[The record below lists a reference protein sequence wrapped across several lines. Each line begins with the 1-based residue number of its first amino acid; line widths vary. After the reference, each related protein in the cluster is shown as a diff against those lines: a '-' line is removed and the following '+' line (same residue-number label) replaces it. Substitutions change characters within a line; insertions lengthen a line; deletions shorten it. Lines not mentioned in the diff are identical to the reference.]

1 MAAFSEPTR
10 RWFAASFQA
19 PTPIQAGAWPRIQA
33 GSDVLAVAP
42 TGSGKTL
49 AAFLSAIDRCLQPR
63 EAAGVRVLYV
73 SPLKALAV
81 DVERNLRAPLAGIAT
96 HCALLGRPEP
106 RVTVGLRT
114 GDTPAAERRS
124 MARRP
129 PDILITTPES
139 LFLLLTS
146 ATRSILA
153 DVETVIVD
161 EVHAIAG
168 SKRGAHLAVSLARLD
183 HLAGR
188 RVPRIGLSATVRPP
202 EVAARFLGG
211 DHPVEV
217 VAAGAAKQWELT
229 VEVPVEDMGELGAAP
244 APDGSPTASIWPHV
258 EARMVDLIEA
268 HSSTIV
274 FANSRRLAERLTA
287 RINEIHAERAEV
299 AGAAESRADAGTG
312 APAAP
317 ARVAGR
323 APAEVM
329 AQAGA
334 TTGAPAVLAR
344 AHHGSVSKEQ
354 RALIEDDLKRGRLR
368 AVVAT
373 SSLELGIDM
382 GAVDLVIQVES
393 PPSVASGLQRVGRAG
408 HQVGATS
415 VGVVLPKYRSD
426 LLTSTVV
433 VQRMQT
439 GQIEE
444 LRIPTNPLDVAAQ
457 QIVAAV
463 AMDDWSV
470 PDLLGLL
477 RSTAAFAELTPAVY
491 ESVVDM
497 LAGRYPSDAFAE
509 LRPRIVWDRTQDLL
523 SARPGAQRLA
533 VTSGGTIPD
542 RGLFGVYIRGGGGR
556 VGELDEEMVYE
567 SRVGDT
573 FALGASS
580 WRIVDIGHD
589 RVDVVPAPGA
599 PGRLPFWRGDALGR
613 PAELGRAIGAFT
625 RALAEDSPATTAT
638 RLTDLG
644 LDRWAGENLVS
655 YIREQGAV
663 SRVPTDRTIVVER
676 TRDELGDWRL
686 TVLSPFGA
694 RVHAPWALLARERL
708 AQRFGVDAA
717 VLHGDD
723 GLVARLPDLPEDDW
737 LADATAALFPEP
749 DLIEAEVTRLI
760 GGSALFAARFRE
772 CASRALL
779 LPRPRPGRRAP
790 LWQQRQRSAQLL
802 QIAAEHPTFPIV
814 LEAVRECVRDVYDL
828 PALVELMTSVSQR
841 RIAVVE
847 VSPETASPF
856 ARSLLFG
863 YVSEFLYEGDSPL
876 AERRAAALTLD
887 PTLLGELLGQTDLRD
902 LLEPE
907 AIAAVVAQIQHLTE
921 ERRARRPEDAADLLR
936 ILGPLTEAAAAARGV
951 PAGWLADLEAQRRVI
966 RTRMAGEDVWAVVE
980 DAARLR
986 DGLGA
991 PLPAGLPAA
1000 HLEPVAD
1007 PLGDLISRFTRTHG
1021 PFTTADVV
1029 AEVGL
1034 PPAVVAQRLGSSRVA
1049 GRIVEGWFVPDAPG
1063 PQWCHPDVL
1072 RLIKRRS
1079 VALLRKQIEPVSP
1092 AALAAFLPRWQN
1104 VVPVARIRL
1113 RGAEGVL
1120 QAIAAMAG
1128 LPVPASA
1135 LEDSILPSRVP
1146 GYAPAMLDELT
1157 AAAEVLWTGNA
1168 ALPGGD
1174 GWIALAPAE
1183 VGFLLPRGAEPPEG
1197 TVMAEL
1203 LAMLRSGGGWFL
1215 RDLVARLA
1223 ANATEQAP
1231 DRNAAGSA
1239 LVDLLWGGLVS
1250 NDTVEPVR
1258 AMAARTSSRRGSRPG
1273 GHRPRRPAR
1282 PPRGRYADLWHG
1294 DAGQALAIGQHGA
1307 GLSRPATGPSPA
1319 LGHPATPQRA
1329 SPRPAGAPELPGR
1342 WFALP
1347 TELPA
1352 PEVLAVARAEAHLDR
1367 LGIVTRGAVAAA
1379 GEPGGFAAA
1388 YRTLAMMEERGRVQ
1402 RVYAVEGLGAAQF
1415 ALPGVVD
1422 EVRTL
1427 ERNLVDEAPA
1437 PLVLATTDPAN
1448 PYGAALEWP
1457 ASDWAGGPGT
1467 PHRPARAAGC
1477 HVVLMA
1483 GRPVLY
1489 VERGGRSLLTFGAG
1503 ASDPGQHATP
1513 AGDGE
1518 GTALTIAAGALRA
1531 AMDAGTVGALT
1542 ITRANGLPVMAPESP
1557 AAVRTA
1563 LTGAGFAL
1571 TPRGYRVPR

>member
-1 MAAFSEPTR
+1 MHPMAAFSEPTR
-10 RWFAASFQA
+10 RWFDASFHE
-19 PTPIQAGAWPRIQA
+19 PTPVQAGAWPRIQA

-49 AAFLSAIDRCLQPR
+49 AAFLSAIDRCLEPR
-63 EAAGVRVLYV
+63 EAPGVRVLYV

-96 HCALLGRPEP
+96 QCALLGLPEP

-114 GDTPAAERRS
+114 GDTPASERRS

-153 DVETVIVD
+153 GVETIIVD

-183 HLAGR
+183 HLAAR
-188 RVPRIGLSATVRPP
+188 RIPRIGLSATVRPP
-202 EVAARFLGG
+202 EVAARFLSG
-211 DHPVEV
+211 DHPVEI
-217 VAAGAAKQWELT
+217 VAESTAKRWQLT
-229 VEVPVEDMGELGAAP
+229 VEVPVEDMGELGSAP
-244 APDGSPTASIWPHV
+244 SPDGSPTASIWPHV

-268 HSSTIV
+268 HTSTIV

-287 RINEIHAERAEV
+287 RINEIHAERAESN
-299 AGAAESRADAGTG
+299 GQQAAAADPDRPGDVG
-312 APAAP
+312 SPRP
-317 ARVAGR
+317 VGQP
-323 APAEVM
+323 PAEVM
-329 AQAGA
+329 AQSGA
-334 TTGAPAVLAR
+334 SSGAPAVLAR

-354 RALIEDDLKRGRLR
+354 RAFIEDDLKAGRLA

-408 HQVGATS
+408 HQVGAIS
-415 VGVVLPKYRSD
+415 AGVVLPKYRSD

-433 VQRMQT
+433 VSRMQT
-439 GQIEE
+439 GEIEE

-457 QIVAAV
+457 QIVACV

-477 RSTAAFAELTPAVY
+477 RRTAAFAELDTRRVRVGRRHARRTLPLGRLRRAASTDRVGPHRGHPARQ
-491 ESVVDM
+491 
-497 LAGRYPSDAFAE
+497 AWGPA
-509 LRPRIVWDRTQDLL
+509 
-523 SARPGAQRLA
+523 PGGHL
-533 VTSGGTIPD
+533 GGTIPD
-542 RGLFGVYIRGGGGR
+542 RGLFGVFIEGGGR

-580 WRIVDIGHD
+580 WRITDISHD
-589 RVDVVPAPGA
+589 RVNVVPAPGA
-599 PGRLPFWRGDALGR
+599 PGRLPFWRGDSFGR

-625 RALAEDSPATTAT
+625 RALDDDSPATTRT
-638 RLTDLG
+638 RLADLG
-644 LDRWAGENLVS
+644 LDRWAGENLAAYV
-655 YIREQGAV
+655 REQAAA

-694 RVHAPWALLARERL
+694 RVHAPWALIARERL
-708 AQRFGVDAA
+708 AQRFGMDAA

-723 GLVARLPDLPEDDW
+723 GLVARLPDLPDDDW

-749 DLIEAEVTRLI
+749 DTIEADVTRLI

-828 PALVELMTSVSQR
+828 PGLVDLMTSVAQR

-907 AIAAVVAQIQHLTE
+907 AIAAVVAQLQHLTD

-936 ILGPLTEAAAAARGV
+936 VLGPLTQEAAEGRGV
-951 PAGWLADLEAQRRVI
+951 LPAWLAGLEAQRRVI
-966 RTRMAGEDVWAVVE
+966 RTRVAGADVWAVIE

-991 PLPAGLPAA
+991 PLPAGLPGA
-1000 HLEPVAD
+1000 HLEPVDD
-1007 PLGDLISRFTRTHG
+1007 PIGDLVARFARTNG

-1029 AEVGL
+1029 DAVGL
-1034 PPAVVAQRLGSSRVA
+1034 PPAVVTQRLAESRA
-1049 GRIVEGWFVPDAPG
+1049 SGRIIEGWFVADAPG

-1079 VALLRKQIEPVSP
+1079 VAILRKQIEPVSQP
-1092 AALAAFLPRWQN
+1092 ALAVFLPRWQN
-1104 VVPVARIRL
+1104 VGSVARIRL

-1120 QAIAAMAG
+1120 RAVRSMAG
-1128 LPVPASA
+1128 IPLPGSA
-1135 LEDSILPSRVP
+1135 LETSILPVRLP
-1146 GYAPAMLDELT
+1146 GYTPAMLDELT
-1157 AAAEVLWTGNA
+1157 SAGEVLWTGSA

-1174 GWIALAPAE
+1174 GWISLAPAD
-1183 VGFLLPRGAEPPEG
+1183 VGFLLPRAAEPPDG
-1197 TVMAEL
+1197 TVGAQL
-1203 LAMLRSGGGWFL
+1203 LAMLRAGGGWFL
-1215 RDLVARLA
+1215 RDLMGRFTAEDVGHA
-1223 ANATEQAP
+1223 AAVP
-1231 DRNAAGSA
+1231 SA
-1239 LVDLLWGGLVS
+1239 LLDLLWAGLVS
-1250 NDTVEPVR
+1250 NDTLEPARVLAQGAQGRRAVR
-1258 AMAARTSSRRGSRPG
+1258 AGAQRGRG
-1273 GHRPRRPAR
+1273 LAR
-1282 PPRGRYADLWHG
+1282 PPRGRYAQLWHG
-1294 DAGQALAIGQHGA
+1294 GALGPPGGDLLPARDGA
-1307 GLSRPATGPSPA
+1307 SGLTGSGPRISPTGREDTGPRRTLPVD
-1319 LGHPATPQRA
+1319 
-1329 SPRPAGAPELPGR
+1329 LPGR

-1347 TELPA
+1347 AGLPA
-1352 PEVLAVARAEAHLDR
+1352 PEIVSVARAQAHLDR

-1379 GEPGGFAAA
+1379 GDPGGFAAA

-1422 EVRTL
+1422 EVRAL
-1427 ERNLVDEAPA
+1427 ERKLEEQPSA
-1437 PLVLATTDPAN
+1437 PLALATTDPAN

-1457 ASDWAGGPGT
+1457 SSDWAGGAGP

-1477 HVVLMA
+1477 HVVLIA

-1489 VERGGRSLLTFGAG
+1489 VERGGRSLLTFGLG
-1503 ASDPGQHATP
+1503 ATDRTELEEPPGSDVRAAAAALRLAIEAHTVAP
-1513 AGDGE
+1513 
-1518 GTALTIAAGALRA
+1518 LTI
-1531 AMDAGTVGALT
+1531 M
-1542 ITRANGLPVMAPESP
+1542 RANGLSVMTPDGP
-1557 AAVRTA
+1557 TQVRTA
-1563 LTGAGFAL
+1563 LTDAGFAL
-1571 TPRGYRVPR
+1571 TPRGYRLPR

>member
-10 RWFAASFQA
+10 RWFDASFRT
-19 PTPIQAGAWPRIQA
+19 PTAIQAEAWPRIQA
-33 GSDVLAVAP
+33 GADVLAVAP

-49 AAFLSAIDRCLQPR
+49 AAFLSAIDRCLEPR
-63 EAAGVRVLYV
+63 ATPGVRVLYV

-96 HCALLGRPEP
+96 QCALLGRSEP
-106 RVTVGLRT
+106 RVSVGLRT
-114 GDTPAAERRS
+114 GDTPAAERRT

-153 DVETVIVD
+153 DVETVILD

-188 RVPRIGLSATVRPP
+188 RIPRIGLSATVRPP

-211 DHPVEV
+211 DHPVEIV
-217 VAAGAAKQWELT
+217 EAGSAKQWELT
-229 VEVPVEDMGELGAAP
+229 VQVPVADMGEIGGAP
-244 APDGSPTASIWPHV
+244 APDGSPTDSIWPHV
-258 EARMVDLIEA
+258 EARIVELIDA
-268 HSSTIV
+268 HRSTIV

-287 RINEIHAERAEV
+287 RINELHAENTAPGPVFDEPSL
-299 AGAAESRADAGTG
+299 GASDSER
-312 APAAP
+312 P
-317 ARVAGR
+317 GR
-323 APAEVM
+323 LRPPGEVM

-334 TTGAPAVLAR
+334 STGAPPVLAR

-354 RALIEDDLKRGRLR
+354 RAQIEDDLKTGRLR

-382 GAVDLVIQVES
+382 GAVDLVIQVEA

-408 HQVGATS
+408 HQVGAVS
-415 VGVVLPKYRSD
+415 AGVVLPKYRAD

-433 VQRMQT
+433 VARMQT

-444 LRIPTNPLDVAAQ
+444 LRIPANPLDVAAQ
-457 QIVAAV
+457 QIVACV
-463 AMDDWSV
+463 AMDDWSLG
-470 PDLLGLL
+470 DLLGML
-477 RSTAAFAELTPAVY
+477 RRTAPFAELTPAVY

-523 SARPGAQRLA
+523 TARPGAQRLA

-542 RGLFGVYIRGGGGR
+542 RGLFGVYLEGGGR

-580 WRIVDIGHD
+580 WRISEISHD
-589 RVDVVPAPGA
+589 RVNVVPAPGV
-599 PGRLPFWRGDALGR
+599 PGKLPFWRGDAFGR

-625 RALAEDSPATTAT
+625 RALAEDEPGAT
-638 RLTDLG
+638 RARLADLG
-644 LDRWAGENLVS
+644 LDQWAGENLVA
-655 YIREQGAV
+655 YVAEQAGA

-686 TVLSPFGA
+686 IVLSPFGA

-708 AQRFGVDAA
+708 MHRFGVDAA
-717 VLHGDD
+717 VQHGDD
-723 GLVARLPDLPEDDW
+723 GLVARLPDLPDDDW

-749 DLIEAEVTRLI
+749 DLIEADVTRLI

-828 PALVELMTSVSQR
+828 PALVELMTSVAQR

-847 VSPETASPF
+847 ISPDTASPF

-902 LLEPE
+902 LLEPA
-907 AIAAVVAQIQHLTE
+907 AIAAVVAQIQHLTP
-921 ERRARRPEDAADLLR
+921 ERRARRAEDAADLLR
-936 ILGPLTEAAAAARGV
+936 TLGPLSEPAAVERGV
-951 PAGWLADLEAQRRVI
+951 AVQWLTELEAHRRMI
-966 RTRMAGEDVWAVVE
+966 RTRVAGADVWAVIE

-991 PLPAGLPAA
+991 PLPAGIPAA
-1000 HLEPVAD
+1000 HLEPVED
-1007 PLGDLISRFTRTHG
+1007 PIGDLIARYARTHG
-1021 PFTTADVV
+1021 PFTATDIV
-1029 AEVGL
+1029 EQLGL
-1034 PPAVVAQRLGSSRVA
+1034 PPAVVTHRLGSSRAA
-1049 GRIVEGWFVPDAPG
+1049 GRLIEGWFVPDAPG

-1079 VALLRKQIEPVSP
+1079 VALLRKQIEPVSQP
-1092 AALAAFLPRWQN
+1092 ALAAFLPRWQN
-1104 VVPVARIRL
+1104 VTPVARTRL
-1113 RGAEGVL
+1113 HGPEGVL
-1120 QAIAAMAG
+1120 QAIHAMAG
-1128 LPVPASA
+1128 LALPASA
-1135 LEDSILPSRVP
+1135 LEASILPIRVP
-1146 GYAPAMLDELT
+1146 GYAPRMLDDLT
-1157 AAAEVLWTGNA
+1157 SAGEVLWTGSA

-1174 GWIALAPAE
+1174 GWIALAPADL
-1183 VGFLLPRGAEPPEG
+1183 GFLLPRSAEPGDE
-1197 TVMAEL
+1197 TVAAQL
-1203 LAMLRSGGGWFL
+1203 LTMLRSGGGWFI
-1215 RDLVARLA
+1215 RDLRARLA
-1223 ANATEQAP
+1223 AQEVIEPAGVSAT
-1231 DRNAAGSA
+1231 
-1239 LVDLLWGGLVS
+1239 LLDLLWAGLIS
-1250 NDTVEPVR
+1250 NDTVEPIR
-1258 AMAARTSSRRGSRPG
+1258 AMSGRARSRSAGRSGSLRA
-1273 GHRPRRPAR
+1273 HRPQR
-1282 PPRGRYADLWHG
+1282 PPRGRYAQLWTG
-1294 DAGQALAIGQHGA
+1294 GIGGGQGA
-1307 GLSRPATGPSPA
+1307 GLGGHAGELDRTDPDAPGTRSGAVPKPGSPTV
-1319 LGHPATPQRA
+1319 P
-1329 SPRPAGAPELPGR
+1329 GAPGPHLADLPGR

-1347 TELPA
+1347 AQPPT

-1379 GEPGGFAAA
+1379 GDPGGFAAA
-1388 YRTLAMMEERGRVQ
+1388 YRTLSMMEERGRVQ

-1422 EVRTL
+1422 EVRAL
-1427 ERNLVDEAPA
+1427 ERELAEQTPE

-1448 PYGAALEWP
+1448 PYGAALDWP
-1457 ASDWAGGPGT
+1457 ASDWVGGTGS

-1489 VERGGRSLLTFGAG
+1489 VERGGRSLLSFTT
-1503 ASDPGQHATP
+1503 SDPDD
-1513 AGDGE
+1513 AGDGAR
-1518 GTALTIAAGALRA
+1518 GGPVLAVAAGALRA
-1531 AMDAGTVGALT
+1531 AVQSGTVGPLT
-1542 ITRANGLPVMAPESP
+1542 ILRANGVAVMDPAGS

-1563 LTGAGFAL
+1563 LTEAGFAL

>member
-1 MAAFSEPTR
+1 MDPLAAFSEPTR
-10 RWFAASFQA
+10 RWFDASFSA
-19 PTPIQAGAWPRIQA
+19 PTAVQAAAWPRIQA
-33 GSDVLAVAP
+33 GADVLAVAP

-49 AAFLSAIDRCLQPR
+49 AAFLSAIDRCLVPR
-63 EAAGVRVLYV
+63 DIPGVRVLYV

-106 RVTVGLRT
+106 RVSVGLRT
-114 GDTPAAERRS
+114 GDTSAAERRS
-124 MARRP
+124 MARRA

-183 HLAGR
+183 RLADR
-188 RVPRIGLSATVRPP
+188 RIPRIGLSATVRPP
-202 EVAARFLGG
+202 EVVARFLGG

-217 VAAGAAKQWELT
+217 VEAGTSKQWELT
-229 VEVPVEDMGELGAAP
+229 VQVPVADMGELGGAP
-244 APDGSPTASIWPHV
+244 APDNSATASIWPHV
-258 EARMVDLIEA
+258 EARMVELIEA
-268 HSSTIV
+268 HRSTIV

-287 RINEIHAERAEV
+287 RINEIHAEHDSPGPETDS
-299 AGAAESRADAGTG
+299 AGLRPHATEQPGSHR
-312 APAAP
+312 P
-317 ARVAGR
+317 
-323 APAEVM
+323 PAEVM

-334 TTGAPAVLAR
+334 TAGAPPVLAR
-344 AHHGSVSKEQ
+344 AHHGSVSKEH
-354 RALIEDDLKRGRLR
+354 RAQIEDDLKTGRLR

-408 HQVGATS
+408 HQVGAIST
-415 VGVVLPKYRSD
+415 GVVLPKYRSD

-433 VQRMQT
+433 VARMRT

-444 LRIPTNPLDVAAQ
+444 LRIPANPLDVAAQ
-457 QIVAAV
+457 QIVACV
-463 AMDDWSV
+463 AMDDWALA
-470 PDLLGLL
+470 DLLAML
-477 RSTAAFAELTPAVY
+477 RRTAAFAELTPAVY

-509 LRPRIVWDRTQDLL
+509 LRPRIVWDRTADMLT
-523 SARPGAQRLA
+523 ARPGAQRLA

-542 RGLFGVYIRGGGGR
+542 RGLFGVYLEGGGR

-580 WRIVDIGHD
+580 WRITQISHD
-589 RVDVVPAPGA
+589 RVNVVPAPGA
-599 PGRLPFWRGDALGR
+599 PGKLPFWRGDAFGR

-625 RALAEDSPATTAT
+625 RELVEDGPELTRARLAEI
-638 RLTDLG
+638 G
-644 LDRWAGENLVS
+644 LDRWAGENLAS
-655 YIREQGAV
+655 YVAEQASA

-737 LADATAALFPEP
+737 LADATTALFPEP
-749 DLIEAEVTRLI
+749 DLIEADVTRLI

-802 QIAAEHPTFPIV
+802 QIAAGHPTFPIV

-828 PALVELMTSVSQR
+828 PALIELMTSVAQR
-841 RIAVVE
+841 RISVVE
-847 VSPETASPF
+847 VSPDAASPF

-863 YVSEFLYEGDSPL
+863 YVSEYLYEGDSPL

-907 AIAAVVAQIQHLTE
+907 AITAVVAQIQHLTP
-921 ERRARRPEDAADLLR
+921 ERRARRQEDAPDLLR
-936 ILGPLTEAAAAARGV
+936 MLGPLSEPAAAQRGV
-951 PAGWLADLEAQRRVI
+951 PVQWLTDLEAHRRVF
-966 RTRMAGEDVWAVVE
+966 RTRMAGADVWAVIE

-991 PLPAGLPAA
+991 PLPAGIPSA
-1000 HLEPVAD
+1000 HLEPVED
-1007 PLGDLISRFTRTHG
+1007 PIGDLIARYARTHG
-1021 PFTTADVV
+1021 PFTVTDIV
-1029 AEVGL
+1029 EQLGL
-1034 PPAVVAQRLGSSRVA
+1034 PPAVLTHRLGSNRAA
-1049 GRIVEGWFVPDAPG
+1049 GRIIEGWFVADAPG

-1072 RLIKRRS
+1072 RFIKRRS
-1079 VALLRKQIEPVSP
+1079 VALLRKQIEPVSQP
-1092 AALAAFLPRWQN
+1092 ALAAFLPRWQN
-1104 VVPVARIRL
+1104 VTPVARTRL
-1113 RGAEGVL
+1113 HGPEGVL
-1120 QAIAAMAG
+1120 QAIHAMAG
-1128 LPVPASA
+1128 LGVPASA
-1135 LEDSILPSRVP
+1135 LEASILPIRVP
-1146 GYAPAMLDELT
+1146 GYAPQMLDELT
-1157 AAAEVLWTGNA
+1157 SAGEVLWTGSA

-1174 GWIALAPAE
+1174 GWIALAPAD
-1183 VGFLLPRGAEPPEG
+1183 VGFLLPRTADPADG
-1197 TVMAEL
+1197 TVPAQL
-1203 LAMLRSGGGWFL
+1203 LTMLRSGGGWFV
-1215 RDLVARLA
+1215 RDLRARIAADQPIELAEVAA
-1223 ANATEQAP
+1223 A
-1231 DRNAAGSA
+1231 
-1239 LVDLLWGGLVS
+1239 LLDLLWAGLIS
-1250 NDTVEPVR
+1250 NDTLGPIR
-1258 AMAARTSSRRGSRPG
+1258 AMSGRAGGRRGARAG
-1273 GHRPRRPAR
+1273 TQRARRPQR
-1282 PPRGRYADLWHG
+1282 PPRGRYAQLWRPPGTEAHNATLNGHG
-1294 DAGQALAIGQHGA
+1294 GDQATTDPASMARRSGAVASKIAHGLVLA
-1307 GLSRPATGPSPA
+1307 
-1319 LGHPATPQRA
+1319 
-1329 SPRPAGAPELPGR
+1329 ELPGR

-1347 TELPA
+1347 ADLPP

-1379 GEPGGFAAA
+1379 GDPGGFAAA

-1415 ALPGVVD
+1415 ALPAVVD

-1427 ERNLVDEAPA
+1427 EPELAEQSQD
-1437 PLVLATTDPAN
+1437 PLLLATTDPAN
-1448 PYGAALEWP
+1448 PYGAALDWP
-1457 ASDWAGGPGT
+1457 ASDWVGGTGA

-1489 VERGGRSLLTFGAG
+1489 VERGGRSLLTFTGG
-1503 ASDPGQHATP
+1503 DPDP
-1513 AGDGE
+1513 ADDRAHGGS
-1518 GTALTIAAGALRA
+1518 ALSAAFAELRA
-1531 AMDAGTVGALT
+1531 AVRSGAAGPLT
-1542 ITRANGLPVMAPESP
+1542 IMRANGVPVMDPGGPLAI
-1557 AAVRTA
+1557 RTA
-1563 LTGAGFAL
+1563 LVEAGFAL